1 VPGEGGTGQVP
12 EDAAGGAEVA
22 VIAAGSDTIRGLK
35 DTLLLLERLVLRL
48 RAVEV
53 VRTGSRLLPE
63 VDTSCFIGS
72 CKEVR
77 LKAPPP
83 PQTF

>member
-53 VRTGSRLLPE
+53 VKTGSRLLPE
-63 VDTSCFIGS
+63 VATSCFIGS

-77 LKAPPP
+77 LNAPPP

>member
-1 VPGEGGTGQVP
+1 MPGEGGTGQVP

-35 DTLLLLERLVLRL
+35 DTLLLLERLVLR
-48 RAVEV
+48 AVEV
-53 VRTGSRLLPE
+53 VRTGSRLLLE
-63 VDTSCFIGS
+63 VATSCFIGS

-77 LKAPPP
+77 LNAPPP
-83 PQTF
+83 PL